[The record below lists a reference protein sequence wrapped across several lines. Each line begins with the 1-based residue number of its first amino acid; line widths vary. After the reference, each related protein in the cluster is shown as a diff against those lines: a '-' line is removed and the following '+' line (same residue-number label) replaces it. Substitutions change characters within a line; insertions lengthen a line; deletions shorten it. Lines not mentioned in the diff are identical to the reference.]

1 MESRSY
7 RCSMKDEVGHCHW
20 RRRWEAR
27 KERQEESR
35 RRRRARRRG
44 MKGAIS
50 APLPRLDRRYFP
62 GGRPA
67 TWRFSPFSAAA
78 KATVTLD
85 FLYSGH
91 TNTHTHTRSSA
102 CASEELQEMY
112 LENVPRKILQKYEL
126 VVQFVCNKASYSLQ
140 GQF

>member
-1 MESRSY
+1 MLHEGRGGPLSLAAA
-7 RCSMKDEVGHCHW
+7 VGGSG
-20 RRRWEAR
+20 

-91 TNTHTHTRSSA
+91 TNTHTRTRTQGAPPVHQRSCKKCTSK
-102 CASEELQEMY
+102 MY
-112 LENVPRKILQKYEL
+112 LGKIRQKYEL
-126 VVQFVCNKASYSLQ
+126 VVQFVCNKVSYNLQ